1 MLGLEYPSPTDV
13 AHGVEH
19 AIEHGM
25 PAENV
30 HAVKAAELLR
40 TSLGPGDLVLLRS
53 RRDGHFAR
61 IYFAIEGSVR
71 CHKEECPLHLIC
83 DYCPQLGFVPH
94 SEVAA
99 ATSVLR
105 VH

>member
-1 MLGLEYPSPTDV
+1 
-13 AHGVEH
+13 
-19 AIEHGM
+19 M
-25 PAENV
+25 PADQV
-30 HAVKAAELLR
+30 HAVKSREEAAELLR

-61 IYFAIEGSVR
+61 IYFAIGGSVR